1 MQKGRQT
8 MEDMK
13 VQISE
18 ETLRKAAQM
27 LMNQMI
33 RYQKKASD
41 ASTHERKERWKAKAR
56 EVGEVHEAICQALVE
71 AEEQEV

>member
-1 MQKGRQT
+1 

-27 LMNQMI
+27 LMNQKI
-33 RYQKKASD
+33 RYQRKATE
-41 ASTHERKERWKAKAR
+41 ATIRERKERWWQKSL
-56 EVGEVHEAICQALVE
+56 EVAEVYEDICRALLE
-71 AEEQEV
+71 AEEQED

>member
-1 MQKGRQT
+1 

-13 VQISE
+13 IQISE
-18 ETLRKAAQM
+18 EVLRKAAQM
-27 LMNQMI
+27 LMNQKI

-41 ASTHERKERWKAKAR
+41 ATTKERKERWWSKAV
-56 EVGEVHEAICQALVE
+56 EVAEVHEAICRALLE

>member
-1 MQKGRQT
+1 

-27 LMNQMI
+27 LMNQRI

-41 ASTHERKERWKAKAR
+41 ATTRERKERWWAKSV
-56 EVGEVHEAICQALVE
+56 EVAEVHEAICRALLE
-71 AEEQEV
+71 AEELED

>member
-1 MQKGRQT
+1 

-13 VQISE
+13 VQIGE

-27 LMNQMI
+27 LMNQKI

-41 ASTHERKERWKAKAR
+41 AITKERKERWWSRAV
-56 EVGEVHEAICQALVE
+56 EVTEVYEAICKALVD
-71 AEEQEV
+71 AEEQEG

>member
-1 MQKGRQT
+1 

-18 ETLRKAAQM
+18 KTLRKAAQM
-27 LMNQMI
+27 LMNQKI

-41 ASTHERKERWKAKAR
+41 ATNRERKERWWAKSM
-56 EVGEVHEAICQALVE
+56 EVAEVYEAICRALLE
-71 AEEQEV
+71 AEEQED

>member
-1 MQKGRQT
+1 

-41 ASTHERKERWKAKAR
+41 ASTRERKERWWAKSV
-56 EVGEVHEAICQALVE
+56 EVAEVHEAICRALLE
-71 AEEQEV
+71 AEELEG

>member
-1 MQKGRQT
+1 

-18 ETLRKAAQM
+18 DILRKAAQM
-27 LMNQMI
+27 LINLKI

-41 ASTHERKERWKAKAR
+41 ATTDERKERWWLKSM
-56 EVGEVHEAICQALVE
+56 EVGKVHEAICLALEE
-71 AEEQEV
+71 AEEQEDG

>member
-1 MQKGRQT
+1 

-27 LMNQMI
+27 LMNQKI

-41 ASTHERKERWKAKAR
+41 ATIRERKERWWSKAV
-56 EVGEVHEAICQALVE
+56 EVTEVYEAICRALVE
-71 AEEQEV
+71 AEEAEA

>member
-1 MQKGRQT
+1 
-8 MEDMK
+8 MEDVK

-27 LMNQMI
+27 LMNQKI

-41 ASTHERKERWKAKAR
+41 ATIRERKERWWSKAV
-56 EVGEVHEAICQALVE
+56 EVTEVYEAICRALVE
-71 AEEQEV
+71 AEEAEA